1 MFLRRV
7 EISQLRCIDRLVLDF
22 TPDATAK
29 GQPGLR
35 KRTLLV
41 GENATGKSTVLRAI
55 ALVLAGSD
63 ALPAL
68 LQAPAS
74 WVRNGQKE
82 ATVRA
87 VVVSTDGKEQTL
99 ALTLRPGWNLQ
110 QTLAKN
116 AESLALLD
124 GTLARSTR
132 SCFMLGYGVARRAA
146 LSGPALSS
154 TGGNGAQSTRA
165 SALATLFSPDAT
177 LAPFEQLTMDLDDRL
192 GAKGV
197 AGLGQMLDKMLPGLA
212 FDRIDRLRRE
222 AWFKTPDGTLAFSQL
237 SDSHQTMATCCADM
251 LHRIGIAFDGSTAPL
266 KARGV
271 LLMDALALNLHPA
284 WQRVLPD
291 LLADTFPNLQLIATS
306 HAPLLAQQMR
316 AGELYVLE
324 RAAASGGAALRAVQ
338 GDPSQLTLNQLLA
351 PLFGIA
357 TADSQRV
364 QALRS
369 LARSAP
375 ARLSTP
381 QRTEL
386 AQLSPVDSLPAALQ
400 HQLKASAEL
409 TQAIARS
416 SGGAV
421 PQLNLEKLRKNM
433 GERISTAALRAGR
446 GKSS

>member
-1 MFLRRV
+1 MFLQRV
-7 EISQLRCIDRLVLDF
+7 EISQLRSIDRLVLDF

-35 KRTLLV
+35 KRTLLL
-41 GENATGKSTVLRAI
+41 GENGSGKSTVLRAI

-68 LQAPAS
+68 LNEPAS

-82 ATVRA
+82 ASIRA
-87 VVVSTDGKEQTL
+87 VVVSPDGKPQTL
-99 ALTLRPGWNLQ
+99 ALTLRPTWNLQ

-116 AESLALLD
+116 AASLAVLD
-124 GTLARSTR
+124 GALARSTR
-132 SCFMLGYGVARRAA
+132 SYFMLGYGVARRAA
-146 LSGPALSS
+146 HSGPVLSS
-154 TGGNGAQSTRA
+154 TTGFGAHSTRA
-165 SALATLFSPDAT
+165 SAMATLFSPDAA
-177 LAPFEQLTMDLDDRL
+177 LAPFEQLAMDIDYRL
-192 GAKGV
+192 GAAGV
-197 AGLGQMLDKMLPGLA
+197 AALGQLLDKMLPGLV
-212 FDRIDRLRRE
+212 FDRIDRNRRE
-222 AWFKTPDGTLAFSQL
+222 VGFNTPDGSVAFSQL
-237 SDSHQTMATCCADM
+237 ADSHQTMATWCADV
-251 LHRIGIAFDGSTAPL
+251 LHRIGIAFDASKAPL

-271 LLMDALALNLHPA
+271 LLLDALALNLHPA
-284 WQRVLPD
+284 WQRVLPG
-291 LLADTFPNLQLIATS
+291 LLAATFPNLQLIATS

-324 RAAASGGAALRAVQ
+324 RSAPSGGAGLRAVQ

-369 LARSAP
+369 LAKSAP

-386 AQLSPVDSLPAALQ
+386 AQLSPVDSLPAAMQ

-416 SGGAV
+416 SGAAV

-433 GERISTAALRAGR
+433 GERISTAALRV
-446 GKSS
+446 GKGKTP